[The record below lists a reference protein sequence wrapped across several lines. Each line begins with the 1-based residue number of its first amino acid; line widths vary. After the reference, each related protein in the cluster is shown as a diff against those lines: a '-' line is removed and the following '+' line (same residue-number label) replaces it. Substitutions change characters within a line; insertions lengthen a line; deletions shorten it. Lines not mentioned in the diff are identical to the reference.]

1 MIEMTRRKLVA
12 TTALL
17 ATGGAGVTATQGL
30 NAASASG
37 QVDVQAEQ
45 ALTVRSVSV
54 TGGDATFSRVGDDNT
69 ELQVAVEANNGDA
82 FEVEPEIENSSAN
95 ALAVRIVVA
104 APDGISVED
113 VDDSPEGNS
122 DSVVQSDASAY
133 VTKLAPG
140 TTTLELSFTIADV
153 ASPGAR
159 DIAIGFEPM
168 STDN

>member
-1 MIEMTRRKLVA
+1 
-12 TTALL
+12 
-17 ATGGAGVTATQGL
+17 
-30 NAASASG
+30 
-37 QVDVQAEQ
+37 
-45 ALTVRSVSV
+45 
-54 TGGDATFSRVGDDNT
+54 
-69 ELQVAVEANNGDA
+69 
-82 FEVEPEIENSSAN
+82 
-95 ALAVRIVVA
+95 
-104 APDGISVED
+104 VED